1 MGADFLDRPFPLP
14 CLPCQA
20 LRSRRDLSPAFCS
33 PLLPPPAHAVGGRI
47 HRLEIS
53 MKTPSSSTSLM
64 SLPPWVISSFISSRR
79 GERCLA
85 LLHGPHAELTLD
97 TVFTYVSAFLSK
109 LCDGKKYRAK
119 DMLHDFGWE
128 DATDAEKTCFGLCLA
143 HLVAAG
149 LLPLVQHQT
158 PSGSGSHRYIFRP
171 SPSSES

>member
-14 CLPCQA
+14 CHPCQA
-20 LRSRRDLSPAFCS
+20 LRSRRDLSPTFCS

-64 SLPPWVISSFISSRR
+64 SLPPWVISSFISSSR

-85 LLHGPHAELTLD
+85 LLHGPHAELTLE
-97 TVFTYVSAFLSK
+97 TVFTHVSDALTS
-109 LCDGKKYRAK
+109 LTPGKKYLAK
-119 DMLHDFGWE
+119 DMLHDHVWE
-128 DATDAEKTCFGLCLA
+128 GATDAEKTCFGLCLA
-143 HLVAAG
+143 HLIACG

-171 SPSSES
+171 SASSES